1 MVVGGG
7 GILED
12 VGGICCIFS
21 FIFEVGGG
29 GDVISCVCWLCI
41 NVDCLFFTRVSIAD
55 ALFVAIRCFWCGV
68 SGASVEGGVV
78 FCRVEGTSVE
88 GGYEAGMVVVSLFS
102 ASTAVAP

>member
-29 GDVISCVCWLCI
+29 GDVIPCIFLLWYGAVGGGGDVIPCVCWL
-41 NVDCLFFTRVSIAD
+41 
-55 ALFVAIRCFWCGV
+55 
-68 SGASVEGGVV
+68 
-78 FCRVEGTSVE
+78 
-88 GGYEAGMVVVSLFS
+88 
-102 ASTAVAP
+102 